1 MQGAESILGPINQV
15 GSPSQT
21 VAVTDPVDQQLQQ
34 EQQQEQEQDSDEA
47 SDDDSGG
54 DAGTDT
60 SLGLIN
66 SGPVQLKNDL
76 ETPVTSGGMD
86 TMIIE
91 EPGTPD

>member
-1 MQGAESILGPINQV
+1 MQGAESILGPVNQV

-21 VAVTDPVDQQLQQ
+21 VTVTDPVDQKLVQEESKQ
-34 EQQQEQEQDSDEA
+34 EQK
-47 SDDDSGG
+47 SDDAGDDDDDGGG
-54 DAGTDT
+54 DAGTDS

-86 TMIIE
+86 TLII

>member
-1 MQGAESILGPINQV
+1 MNQV
-15 GSPSQT
+15 SSPSQT
-21 VAVTDPVDQQLQQ
+21 TTVTDPVDQKLAQEESKQ
-34 EQQQEQEQDSDEA
+34 EQKQDSDEA
-47 SDDDSGG
+47 GDDDSGS
-54 DAGTDT
+54 DASTDS

-86 TMIIE
+86 TMIV

>member
-1 MQGAESILGPINQV
+1 VQAADSILGPVNQV
-15 GSPSQT
+15 SSPIQ
-21 VAVTDPVDQQLQQ
+21 VVTAGDPIDQKLVEEQSQQ
-34 EQQQEQEQDSDEA
+34 EQKQDSDDA
-47 SDDDSGG
+47 GDDDDSS

-76 ETPVTSGGMD
+76 EAPITSGGMD
-86 TMIIE
+86 TVII

>member
-1 MQGAESILGPINQV
+1 MNQV
-15 GSPSQT
+15 NSPSQT
-21 VAVTDPVDQQLQQ
+21 ATVTDPVDEKLTQEESKQ
-34 EQQQEQEQDSDEA
+34 EQQDSDEG

-54 DAGTDT
+54 DAGTDS

-86 TMIIE
+86 TMIV
-91 EPGTPD
+91 EPGSTPD